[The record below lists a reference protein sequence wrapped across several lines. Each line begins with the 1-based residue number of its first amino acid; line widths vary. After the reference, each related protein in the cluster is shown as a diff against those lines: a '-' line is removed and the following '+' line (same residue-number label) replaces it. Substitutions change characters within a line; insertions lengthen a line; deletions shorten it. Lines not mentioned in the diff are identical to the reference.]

1 MSPLI
6 NTVDLIVALCLA
18 TVLSTLR
25 PHSAFVGAA
34 PISDANGGK
43 VNASDQAV
51 PTEAAAGAAAA
62 AAASSPMTK
71 QTMMTGATTISS
83 KPAEVAAEAASS
95 TVASAVNGTI
105 PAGFGV
111 DVLQNRGMIVRMTY
125 VLVGFS
131 ILILLYF
138 IVKAVRLRRVNS
150 RTRKYGVLT
159 ENLDSPLGLGDES
172 DEEVEVFEVNGSNMR
187 GGRTPKNGTTPADR
201 LLP

>member
-6 NTVDLIVALCLA
+6 NSVDLIVALCLA
-18 TVLSTLR
+18 IVLSTLR
-25 PHSAFVGAA
+25 PHSSFVDAA
-34 PISDANGGK
+34 PISDNNGVGGN
-43 VNASDQAV
+43 VNASDPAV
-51 PTEAAAGAAAA
+51 PTVAVAAAA
-62 AAASSPMTK
+62 AAVAGSSSSSPTTK
-71 QTMMTGATTISS
+71 ETMMTGATTISS
-83 KPAEVAAEAASS
+83 GMAEEAS
-95 TVASAVNGTI
+95 TAVTPGNGTI
-105 PAGFGV
+105 PAVFGG

-131 ILILLYF
+131 IVILLYF

>member
-43 VNASDQAV
+43 VNASDPAV
-51 PTEAAAGAAAA
+51 PTGAAAA
-62 AAASSPMTK
+62 AVAASSPMTK

-138 IVKAVRLRRVNS
+138 IVKAVRLRRV
-150 RTRKYGVLT
+150 KYG
-159 ENLDSPLGLGDES
+159 
-172 DEEVEVFEVNGSNMR
+172 
-187 GGRTPKNGTTPADR
+187 
-201 LLP
+201 